1 MTANSPCRLLL
12 LAGEQQCQTCAE
24 HHDVVGELLPVLG
37 GAEGFIVH
45 VGVAEVH
52 GHEVCAES
60 GQPGTRQTA
69 GDEKIQRCR

>member
-1 MTANSPCRLLL
+1 MTAHSSCRLLL

-24 HHDVVGELLPVLG
+24 HHDVVGQLLPVLG
-37 GAEGFIVH
+37 GAECAVMH

-69 GDEKIQRCR
+69 GDERGQRCR

>member
-12 LAGEQQCQTCAE
+12 LAGEQQRQTRAE
-24 HHDVVGELLPVLG
+24 NHDVVGELLPVLG

-45 VGVAEVH
+45 VRVAEIH

-69 GDEKIQRCR
+69 GDERGQQCR

>member
-1 MTANSPCRLLL
+1 MTAHSSCRLLL

-24 HHDVVGELLPVLG
+24 HHDVVGQLLPVLG
-37 GAEGFIVH
+37 GAECAVMH

-52 GHEVCAES
+52 GHEVCAEN

-69 GDEKIQRCR
+69 GDERGQQCR

>member
-1 MTANSPCRLLL
+1 MTAHSPCRLLL

-24 HHDVVGELLPVLG
+24 HHDVVGQLLPVLG

-45 VGVAEVH
+45 VRVAEIH

-69 GDEKIQRCR
+69 GDERGQQCR